1 MIAPQQTRT
10 WPPSPTVAADFSRCS
25 CSSNTWPNAQAATI
39 ERTGD
44 DDMQTAT
51 TLQTMAALTREDST
65 SPTLQRI
72 AAQIAARATT
82 AAEKANAVFSWVKSR
97 VRFVTDEALV
107 SGIMDRA
114 DEREVLVRPVDLL
127 AMQDPRGDC
136 DDFSML
142 AASLLLALG
151 VPAFFKTVAAGRDP
165 HTFSH
170 VYVVALVNGE
180 LVPLDCS
187 HGPRFGWEVATP
199 GKSKLWPIELSLRS
213 RLNGLPIGDPPAG
226 SSSWWNIANIG
237 AQTAATIAAARFGVP
252 PQGTYITG
260 PQGTIYRQQNNA
272 GPLAFPGGAF
282 DLGGNNTGIIL
293 IGALLLGV
301 VLIARKS

>member
-1 MIAPQQTRT
+1 
-10 WPPSPTVAADFSRCS
+10 
-25 CSSNTWPNAQAATI
+25 
-39 ERTGD
+39 
-44 DDMQTAT
+44 MQTAT
-51 TLQTMAALTREDST
+51 TVQTMAALTREDST
-65 SPTLQRI
+65 SPAIQRI
-72 AAQIAARATT
+72 AAQIAASATT
-82 AAEKANAVFSWVKSR
+82 AAQKANAVFSWVKSH
-97 VRFVTDEALV
+97 VKFVTDEALV
-107 SGIMDRA
+107 SGLMDRA
-114 DEREVLVRPVDLL
+114 DEREVLIRPVDLL
-127 AMQDPRGDC
+127 AMQQPRGDC

-151 VPAFFKTVAAGRDP
+151 VPPFFKTVAAGRDP

-180 LVPLDCS
+180 LIPLDCS
-187 HGPRFGWEVATP
+187 HGPRFGWEVATT
-199 GKSKLWPIELSLRS
+199 GKSKLWPIELSLKS

-226 SSSWWNIANIG
+226 ASSPWWNIANIG

-260 PQGTIYRQQNNA
+260 PQGTIYRQQPNA

-282 DLGGNNTGIIL
+282 DLGGGNSSM
-293 IGALLLGV
+293 LLLLLLGLGV